1 MPSLPYSFLHWPAYL
16 CSSGILLQDRAA
28 SIFSPFFEQRLSL
41 AMVLP
46 PSSTMMMIYPHHWPC
61 IRAPALNWGALTSC
75 EKFRLDSVVFY
86 FDPQSDC
93 NLYYT
98 GDAHSRSFN
107 DCPACMIPGHK
118 QDCLFFLPFMGPLI
132 LEVMARLEST
142 ARYHK
147 LAPDVISKCLLRRLP
162 VLLTKAG
169 FPCTT
174 VANVWRCIV
183 NKVYLTFPRDK
194 VSMVDVSA
202 EMVKEVR
209 ALNSSQQQVS
219 YFAIPR
225 DDAHICGGPPFHKCQ
240 ICFNF
245 FPPSPPAHIAPPSP
259 CSSFLSPLNKRS
271 MTDRPAES
279 ILPEPPA
286 KRQSVDNH
294 QY

>member
-1 MPSLPYSFLHWPAYL
+1 
-16 CSSGILLQDRAA
+16 
-28 SIFSPFFEQRLSL
+28 
-41 AMVLP
+41 MVLP
-46 PSSTMMMIYPHHWPC
+46 PSSTMTIYPHHWPG

-75 EKFRLDSVVFY
+75 EKFRLDSVVYY
-86 FDPQSDC
+86 FDPQTDC

-98 GDAHSRSFN
+98 GDDATRSFN
-107 DCPACMIPGHK
+107 HCPACMIPGHK

-147 LAPDVISKCLLRRLP
+147 LAIDILSKCLLRRLP
-162 VLLTKAG
+162 ALLTEAG

-194 VSMVDVSA
+194 VAMVDVSA

-225 DDAHICGGPPFHKCQ
+225 DDAHICGAPPFHKCQ
-240 ICFNF
+240 IFYNF
-245 FPPSPPAHIAPPSP
+245 FPPSPPATIAPPSP
-259 CSSFLSPLNKRS
+259 CSSFLSPSNKLSYTERS
-271 MTDRPAES
+271 PGSGSSRLSDS
-279 ILPEPPA
+279 FLIEPPT
-286 KRQSVDNH
+286 KRLSTDNP
-294 QY
+294 YEKKPPPSSNY